1 MCFFQFAAS
10 DFDAHP
16 NIKNFASKML
26 ESLRSVESAV
36 DLHEVFLNNLIHS
49 KESKE
54 KINEIANKYGIV
66 LPQAFLVSNQKT
78 SENVVSAEAEKT
90 NESVVNAEAENSADA
105 VVHSDVGEPTNVNER
120 TNVDETNKDI
130 DDPVDFVVPVKKKQH
145 SDVAVKNVD
154 YTVKLKSSTKM
165 VLLRKEL
172 FGSCSS
178 TDNEFKES
186 NDDTDAD
193 ISSLSDDIIDTNKVK
208 RSLRIEQKNKTKAST
223 TKSPRKPLK
232 KKASKTDLDDIPL
245 LKRLKMAQKST
256 DKKSDASSVSDLN
269 SLEKEIAE
277 I

>member
-1 MCFFQFAAS
+1 MRFFQFAAS

-36 DLHEVFLNNLIHS
+36 DLHEVFLNNLIQS

-54 KINEIANKYGIV
+54 KINEIANKYCITTNTSCFE
-66 LPQAFLVSNQKT
+66 PKNQKT
-78 SENVVSAEAEKT
+78 NETVVSGE
-90 NESVVNAEAENSADA
+90 VENSADA
-105 VVHSDVGEPTNVNER
+105 VVHSDVGEPTNV
-120 TNVDETNKDI
+120 DEPNKDI
-130 DDPVDFVVPVKKKQH
+130 DDPVDFVVPVEKKQH
-145 SDVAVKNVD
+145 SNVAVKNVN

-172 FGSCSS
+172 FGSSSS
-178 TDNEFKES
+178 TDNELKES

-193 ISSLSDDIIDTNKVK
+193 LSSLSDDIIDTNKAK
-208 RSLRIEQKNKTKAST
+208 RSLRIEQKNKMKAST
-223 TKSPRKPLK
+223 TKSPRKPLN

-269 SLEKEIAE
+269 SLEKEVADE
-277 I
+277 IN